1 VTSIRSFLI
10 AGIVATLTLFNFV
23 AAFRGYQG
31 SMTEAERLFD
41 SHLLEHSELILH
53 LDVDRVRRDFRLGSN
68 VAFQL
73 WENSTLVASSYSAPA
88 VAITAGEPG
97 FDYANFNGY
106 RWRTFTRRDEALGR
120 WMVVAERTDLRFV
133 LAENVVLESLTPIL
147 LGIPVVALLIWFVVS
162 RGLRPLQQLSADLR
176 EKKAQD
182 LQPLAYE
189 RPPAELGQVLQSI
202 NGFIHRLSEAL
213 EREQRFS
220 ADAAHE
226 LRTPIS
232 ALKIQLHNLAQEVDT
247 RSEAW
252 QQLQQG
258 VERMQ
263 HLVEQLLSLYRSTPD
278 KFAAECT
285 RLDLLAVTQDV
296 VARFYPM
303 IEARR
308 QTLEL
313 EGEVAFIK
321 GERFA
326 LDTLITNLLS
336 NASKYAPEGGR
347 IQLRIEC
354 AGGAVCLVVEDDGP
368 GIPEEQRELVF
379 GRFFRSAADQVSD
392 IPGCGL
398 GLTIVQHVARLH
410 QASVGV
416 ATSSLGHGAAFTVC
430 FPEFRL

>member
-1 VTSIRSFLI
+1 MSSIRSFLI

-23 AAFRGYQG
+23 AALRGYQG
-31 SMTEAERLFD
+31 SMNEAERLFD
-41 SHLLEHSELILH
+41 NHLLESSELILH
-53 LDVDRVRRDFRLGSN
+53 LDVDRVLRDFRLGSN

-73 WENSTLVASSYSAPA
+73 WEDDILVASSYGAPGA
-88 VAITAGEPG
+88 AITAGEPG

-106 RWRTFTRRDEALGR
+106 RWRTFTRRDETRGR

-133 LAENVVLESLTPIL
+133 LAENVVLESLAPIL
-147 LGIPVVALLIWFVVS
+147 LGIPVVALLIWVIVS

-182 LQPLAYE
+182 LQPLCYQ
-189 RPPAELGQVLQSI
+189 RSPAELEQVLQSI

-213 EREQRFS
+213 DREKRFS

-232 ALKIQLHNLAQEVDT
+232 ALKIQLHNLAQEVDPH
-247 RSEAW
+247 SEAW

-263 HLVEQLLSLYRSTPD
+263 HLVEQLLALYRSTPE
-278 KFAAECT
+278 KFATECS
-285 RLDLLAVTQDV
+285 RLDLLAITQDV

-303 IEARR
+303 IEARG

-313 EGEVAFIK
+313 EGDAAFIR

-326 LDTLITNLLS
+326 LDTLLNNLLS
-336 NASKYAPEGGR
+336 NASKYTPHGGR
-347 IQLRIEC
+347 LLLRVQ
-354 AGGAVCLVVEDDGP
+354 AGDGKVCLVVEDDGP
-368 GIPEEQRELVF
+368 GIPQEERKRVF
-379 GRFFRSAADQVSD
+379 GRFYRGVGVHNDA
-392 IPGCGL
+392 PGCGL
-398 GLTIVQHVARLH
+398 GLTIVQHVASLH
-410 QASVGV
+410 QASVEIID
-416 ATSSLGHGAAFTVC
+416 SSLGRGVAFRVC
-430 FPEFRL
+430 FPEFV